1 MAKSSKDRDRRA
13 VVEAMR
19 RDQKRSERRRTYA
32 VVAACVVV
40 GGLIIALG
48 AYPLLRQRQQ
58 TDGALG
64 TIGVPAGQAGC
75 RDLVT
80 KPANGNQDHKPVGTK
95 IFYKDAPP
103 AFGPHYPQPAP
114 FDRKFYTAEDR
125 PQLEYL
131 VHNLEHG
138 YNLLWYDETVA
149 DNPDELAVVK
159 AISSKFEGQ
168 KLTDKFIA
176 VPWTKED
183 GKPFPGGAH
192 VALTH
197 WSVSNDPADR
207 SKQKGVW
214 QYCAKPSGAVVQE
227 FVKDWPFTDS
237 PEPQAM

>member
-13 VVEAMR
+13 AVEAMR
-19 RDQKRSERRRTYA
+19 RDQKRAERRRTYA
-32 VVAACVVV
+32 VIAACVVV
-40 GGLIIALG
+40 GGLIIAAG
-48 AYPLLRQRQQ
+48 AYPLLRQKQH
-58 TDGALG
+58 TDGALA

-75 RDLVT
+75 QDLVT
-80 KPANGNQDHKPVGTK
+80 KAANGNQDHKQVGTK

-103 AFGPHYPQPAP
+103 AFGPHYPEPAP
-114 FDRKFYTAEDR
+114 FGRKFYSAQDR

-138 YNLLWYDETVA
+138 YNLLWYDQSVA
-149 DNPDELAVVK
+149 DNADELAVVK
-159 AISSKFEGQ
+159 AIAAKFDGQ

-176 VPWTKED
+176 VPWTEQD

-197 WSVSNDPADR
+197 WSVGNDPADK

-214 QYCAKPSGAVVQE
+214 QYCAKPSGAVTQQ

>member
-19 RDQKRSERRRTYA
+19 QDQKRSERRRTYA
-32 VVAACVVV
+32 VIAACVVV

-58 TDGALG
+58 TDGTLA
-64 TIGVPAGQAGC
+64 TIGVPAGEAGC
-75 RDLVT
+75 QDLVT
-80 KPANGNQDHKPVGTK
+80 KPANGNQDHRQVGTK

-103 AFGPHYPQPAP
+103 AFGPHYPEPAP
-114 FDRKFYTAEDR
+114 FGRKFYTAQDR

-138 YNLLWYDETVA
+138 YNLLWYDQTVA
-149 DNPDELAVVK
+149 DNADELAVVK

-176 VPWTKED
+176 VPWTEED
-183 GKPFPGGAH
+183 GKAFPGGAH
-192 VALTH
+192 IALTH

-214 QYCAKPSGAVVQE
+214 QYCAKPSGAVVQK
-227 FVKDWPFTDS
+227 FVKAWPFTDS